1 MRRIFFYLQDIQFV
15 KKIYP
20 LYIVV
25 SEEMYYEFS
34 ENQHYMIAQ
43 LQDERSMLSPFIIK
57 SDSIFL
63 QQISIG
69 QEYEYVTLFPLQ
81 LLGKGIS

>member
-20 LYIVV
+20 LIVV

-43 LQDERSMLSPFIIK
+43 LQDERSVLSSFIIK

>member
-1 MRRIFFYLQDIQFV
+1 MRRIFFYLQDIKFV

-20 LYIVV
+20 LIVV

-69 QEYEYVTLFPLQ
+69 QEYEYVTLFSLQ

>member
-1 MRRIFFYLQDIQFV
+1 MRRIFFYLQDIKFV
-15 KKIYP
+15 KKIY
-20 LYIVV
+20 LLIVV